1 MVVGITGGIGSGKS
15 TVSSIIK
22 VLGYSVYNSD
32 SRSHELVNSDSRI
45 VWSIK
50 NMFGDELYQRGVLDR
65 KALAA
70 IVFKDRSK
78 LKALNEVIH
87 PAVSDDFIA
96 WKHAQ
101 QSKLLF
107 KEAAILFESGAY
119 RMVDSII
126 LVKAPELIRIDRV
139 MRRDGVEESL
149 VKERISNQWSD
160 EEKEKLS
167 DYIISADDKHL
178 VIPQVLNIIAKLNNE

>member
-1 MVVGITGGIGSGKS
+1 
-15 TVSSIIK
+15 
-22 VLGYSVYNSD
+22 
-32 SRSHELVNSDSRI
+32 
-45 VWSIK
+45 
-50 NMFGDELYQRGVLDR
+50 MFGDELYQRGVLDR